1 METTTALPAWIGTTQ
16 LDTSPLPKINSLAIT
31 IREEEVFQS
40 IWPTYIDRTYQGHL
54 LVDILSDDPRQ
65 IHTGRFRRWI
75 DDSSERKKM
84 ASRAERVGADAVM
97 EDAQKIS
104 DAEHSMEDVA
114 RSTVRVNIRRT
125 RAKASSPKYQ
135 DQPAQSENSMAGGIT
150 INIGAVQSPY
160 AAPIT
165 TIEQEPLVLENLSN
179 E

>member
-1 METTTALPAWIGTTQ
+1 
-16 LDTSPLPKINSLAIT
+16 
-31 IREEEVFQS
+31 
-40 IWPTYIDRTYQGHL
+40 
-54 LVDILSDDPRQ
+54 
-65 IHTGRFRRWI
+65 
-75 DDSSERKKM
+75 M